1 MKTAVEWLEKEV
13 NRYGILTKGL
23 VLNLLSQAKEMDKQ
37 AHKETWDVAHQAG
50 RFEGKGIAEENWQ
63 TFEEYWDETFKQQE
77 QCKCGQPKVGGYSCQ
92 RTDCNQNL

>member
-13 NRYGILTKGL
+13 NQYGILTKGL

-77 QCKCGQPKVGGYSCQ
+77 QCKCGHPKVGGYSCQ

>member
-13 NRYGILTKGL
+13 NQYGILTKGL

-77 QCKCGQPKVGGYSCQ
+77 QCRCGHPKVGGYSCQ

>member
-13 NRYGILTKGL
+13 NQYGILTKGL

-37 AHKETWDVAHQAG
+37 AHRETWDVAHQAG

-77 QCKCGQPKVGGYSCQ
+77 QCRCGHPKVGGYSCQ

>member
-13 NRYGILTKGL
+13 NQYGILTKGL

>member
-13 NRYGILTKGL
+13 NQYGILTKGL

-50 RFEGKGIAEENWQ
+50 ILEGKGIAEENWW
-63 TFEEYWDETFKQQE
+63 TFEEYWEENFKQQE
-77 QCKCGQPKVGGYSCQ
+77 QCRCGHPKVGGYSCQ